1 MVRTHKRLLSFILCL
16 CLLAACMADGLLYA
30 LAETT
35 GTVIGIDPGSYLSVR
50 DGPSVSNKLLDKL
63 YNDNVVTILDT
74 VVGSDRTWYKITY
87 QKDGQT
93 ITGYSSAEFIRINV
107 SYETD
112 AEFEAYLTAQGFP
125 EDYKVKLREV
135 HARHPKW
142 VFQAQHLSMTW
153 AKALSEEQKALKN
166 AIVDP
171 ESWRSM
177 EKEAYN
183 WSTNSYVA
191 VDSGGWVTAA
201 PAVVAYYMDPRNF
214 LDETYIFQFENL
226 QYSNEH
232 TLDGVKAIL
241 PDRYD
246 GYAEDLLK
254 AAKETRVSAYFL
266 ATRMRQEG
274 SKIDGTWVDTQT
286 GTSYKGYYN
295 FFNYGAYA
303 GSQYGVYHGAVT
315 NGAIYAQRQGW
326 DTPYKCLRGS
336 AEKIGSNYINK
347 GQNTLYYQKFNVAGE
362 NLYNHQYMTNVQAPY
377 SEAAIRAKSATTEE
391 KNGVLTFIIPVY
403 KEMQASPTV
412 LPGKTGNNNNFLN
425 ALSVEGYS
433 LTPAFDRYT
442 RQYSLHVGQ
451 ATSIKVTAQK
461 SEQKATVAGDG
472 TISLHKGD
480 NTVNIT
486 VTATSGE
493 TRTYTLI
500 VTTEGGQPPSDNNSS
515 DSGSSS
521 DGSST
526 PEPPPTPKEPT
537 ITGLKYTVG
546 DAITKVEPNT
556 TLTDFIGHLA
566 VADGTAAVYTADG
579 QAKTEGLIATGDIL
593 RLYSGNVLHKSYPVL
608 IYGDVNGDGKVTPVD
623 ALRIQKHLIGLITMD
638 GYYLQAADTNKNG
651 KAEAVDVLRCQ
662 KHILDML
669 PSLQ

>member
-1 MVRTHKRLLSFILCL
+1 MVRTHKRLVSFLLCL

-35 GTVIGIDPGSYLSVR
+35 GTVFGIDPGSYLSVR
-50 DGPSVSNKLLDKL
+50 DGPSVSNKLLDRL

-87 QKDGQT
+87 QKDGKT
-93 ITGYSSAEFIRINV
+93 VTGFSSAEFIRINV

-112 AEFEAYLTAQGFP
+112 EEFEAYLTAQGFP
-125 EDYKVKLREV
+125 EDYKVKLRDV

-177 EKEAYN
+177 EYGAYN
-183 WSTNSYVA
+183 WTSNSYVA

-226 QYSNEH
+226 QYSDQH
-232 TLDGVKAIL
+232 TVEGVKAIL
-241 PDRYD
+241 PSRYD

-266 ATRMRQEG
+266 ATRMRQED
-274 SKIDGTWVDTQT
+274 SKIDGTWVDTE
-286 GTSYKGYYN
+286 GGVSYVGYYN

-303 GSQYGVYHGAVT
+303 GSQYGTYHGAVT

-336 AEKIGSNYINK
+336 AEKIGSSYINK
-347 GQNTLYYQKFNVAGE
+347 GQNTLYYQKFNVAGD

-391 KNGVLTFIIPVY
+391 KNSALTFIIPVY
-403 KEMQASPTV
+403 KEMQTAPTI

-442 RQYSLHVGQ
+442 QHYSLHVGQ
-451 ATSIKVTAQK
+451 ASSIKVNAQK
-461 SEQKATVAGDG
+461 SEQKATLAGDG
-472 TISLHKGD
+472 TITLHKGD
-480 NTVNIT
+480 NTVAVT

-493 TRTYTLI
+493 TRTYTLT
-500 VTTEGGQPPSDNNSS
+500 VTTEGGQPEDNNNNNP
-515 DSGSSS
+515 D
-521 DGSST
+521 T
-526 PEPPPTPKEPT
+526 PPSPKEPS
-537 ITGLKYTVG
+537 ITGLKYAVG
-546 DAITKVEPNT
+546 DAITKVEPGT
-556 TLTDFIGHLA
+556 SLTDFIGHLA

-608 IYGDVNGDGKVTPVD
+608 IYGDVNGDGKVNSQD
-623 ALRIQKHLIGLITMD
+623 LRRAQRHILGAAALN
-638 GYYLQAADTNKNG
+638 GYTLTAADVNKDG
-651 KAEAVDVLRCQ
+651 KINSQDLRRAQ
-662 KHILDML
+662 LYILGAL
-669 PSLQ
+669 NSLQVSVTTNP